1 MFVALLTALPASAQP
16 AAASVSIDIGD
27 DWFCSPSFEGQVCQT
42 ALTAGDVVTWNYPN
56 TGDSVHTVTQCT
68 DTTFTDCSIN
78 WSPGPLY
85 PGQSFQR
92 SFNSS
97 GTIYYRCNIHPTKMR
112 GRLDVSAAPAPTATP
127 APAPTPTP
135 PPPPPPSSGEPAGGG
150 GAATGGGTS
159 TSGEASTSAGTTAG
173 EQPPP
178 SAQPSGA
185 DPSPTPS
192 PSGQAAAVTQATP
205 RSNSLDPETRSSATT
220 PVVLSTAQAPGDDSG
235 GGSSLLLY
243 VLIGIGGGLAL
254 LGGSVFAFRRY
265 RHQLLRHD

>member
-1 MFVALLTALPASAQP
+1 MALLAALPASAQP

-27 DWFCSPSFEGQVCQT
+27 DWFCASTFEKSICPRN
-42 ALTAGDVVTWNYPN
+42 LIAGDVVTWNYPN
-56 TGDSVHTVTQCT
+56 TGDSVHTVTQCQN
-68 DTTFTDCSIN
+68 DTFSDSSCSGGWDSGI
-78 WSPGPLY
+78 LDA
-85 PGQSFQR
+85 GQSFQR

-135 PPPPPPSSGEPAGGG
+135 PPPPSSGEPAGGG

-173 EQPPP
+173 EPPSPTAQPP
-178 SAQPSGA
+178 GA

-192 PSGQAAAVTQATP
+192 PGGRTTAITQVTPT
-205 RSNSLDPETRSSATT
+205 SDVGE
-220 PVVLSTAQAPGDDSG
+220 AQAPIDDSG
-235 GGSSLLLY
+235 GGSSLWLY
-243 VLIGIGGGLAL
+243 ALIAIGGLAL
-254 LGGSVFAFRRY
+254 LAGSAFAFRRY
-265 RHQLLRHD
+265 RHQLFRHD